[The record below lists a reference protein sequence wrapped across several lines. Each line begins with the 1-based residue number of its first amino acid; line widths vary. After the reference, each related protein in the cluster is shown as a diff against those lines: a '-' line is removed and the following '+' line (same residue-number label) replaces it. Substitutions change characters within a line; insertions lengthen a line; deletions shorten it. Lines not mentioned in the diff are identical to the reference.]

1 MCRVD
6 HRVSFHDSRHIA
18 RRENDGVES
27 TVKSKVIDE
36 SEVGKLVTSSLTME
50 CGTHLKLRKN
60 GFGGP
65 TPNFP
70 LGNHKEIKR
79 ISRKA
84 AASAS
89 SSSSNNINATTF
101 SSSGFSKISND
112 IHSSVFPYF
121 SQWQK
126 SHGTEPFLYIA
137 DPDFLK
143 EMSSGVMGKSWG
155 KPRVFK
161 HDREPMFGNG
171 LVMAE
176 GDEWVHHRHVI
187 TPAFSPANLKAMSSL
202 MVESTTRMLDKWTAL
217 INSGNHEIDVER
229 EITAT
234 AGEIIARASF
244 GMSYENGSKV
254 FEKLRAMQITLF
266 KSNRYVGVPFSKLI
280 SPKKT
285 MEAKKLGNEID
296 ALLSSII
303 KAHTNSN
310 DGSSQKDLLGLLLQ
324 EDPVNGMSGT
334 KMLTTRQLVDECKT
348 FFFGGNETTALA
360 LSWTLLLLATHPEW
374 QNKLREEIREVTG
387 DRETDF
393 TKVAGLKKMGW
404 VMNEVLRLYPP
415 SPNVQRQA
423 REDIQVNEL
432 LIPNGTN
439 MWIDVVAMHHD
450 PKLWGEDVNEFKPE
464 RFRDDQLYG
473 GCKHKMGFL
482 PFGFGGR
489 MCIGRNLMVME
500 YKIVLTLILTRF
512 SFSISPA
519 YNHSPAIMLSLRPAN
534 GLQLILQPL

>member
-1 MCRVD
+1 
-6 HRVSFHDSRHIA
+6 
-18 RRENDGVES
+18 
-27 TVKSKVIDE
+27 
-36 SEVGKLVTSSLTME
+36 
-50 CGTHLKLRKN
+50 
-60 GFGGP
+60 
-65 TPNFP
+65 
-70 LGNHKEIKR
+70 
-79 ISRKA
+79 
-84 AASAS
+84 
-89 SSSSNNINATTF
+89 
-101 SSSGFSKISND
+101 
-112 IHSSVFPYF
+112 
-121 SQWQK
+121 
-126 SHGTEPFLYIA
+126 
-137 DPDFLK
+137 
-143 EMSSGVMGKSWG
+143 MSSGVMGKSWG

-176 GDEWVHHRHVI
+176 GEEWVHHRHVI

-202 MVESTTRMLDKWTAL
+202 MVESTSRMLDKWTAL

-266 KSNRYVGVPFSKLI
+266 KSNRYVG
-280 SPKKT
+280 
-285 MEAKKLGNEID
+285 
-296 ALLSSII
+296 
-303 KAHTNSN
+303 
-310 DGSSQKDLLGLLLQ
+310 DLLGLLLQ

-348 FFFGGNETTALA
+348 FFFGGHETTALA

-387 DRETDF
+387 DIETDF

-432 LIPNGTN
+432 LIPTGTN

-464 RFRDDQLYG
+464 RFRDDPVVRRVQAQDG
-473 GCKHKMGFL
+473 VF
-482 PFGFGGR
+482 
-489 MCIGRNLMVME
+489 
-500 YKIVLTLILTRF
+500 
-512 SFSISPA
+512 A
-519 YNHSPAIMLSLRPAN
+519 LSGSEEECALV
-534 GLQLILQPL
+534 GT